1 MDGFIDIIIIG
12 GVIVLI
18 VVRIIDFLRK
28 LAARFSAQIE
38 QTANTTH
45 EPYSEERE
53 ANVQSTETDTTA
65 TPKPELTYE
74 LKIARENKV
83 RQEAKHS
90 TEKNST
96 SSSKASYKKVA
107 NEAESDI
114 RNEENEFD
122 LRQAIIY
129 SEIIKPKYDNEEI

>member
-28 LAARFSAQIE
+28 LSARFSAQIE

-45 EPYSEERE
+45 EPYSEKRE
-53 ANVQSTETDTTA
+53 STVQSNETDTTA

-74 LKIARENKV
+74 LKIAKENKV

-90 TEKNST
+90 TEKSST
-96 SSSKASYKKVA
+96 SSNKTTYKKVA

-114 RNEENEFD
+114 CNKENEFD

-129 SEIIKPKYDNEEI
+129 SEIMRPKYGDEEI